1 MPSIP
6 LDLHLP
12 GSGSTTEKQERAC
25 KVALVVAAVKGPLPS
40 GGTRPGDGS
49 RSIRSLIFLI
59 YVATIKEVLSSELLS
74 ASVHFVSI
82 TGHLALLQ
90 SEGKSVEEAKV
101 VAPRQW

>member
-49 RSIRSLIFLI
+49 RSIRSLIHQKSDLSDI
-59 YVATIKEVLSSELLS
+59 RSHNQGGTVQRVAFSECALCEYHRS
-74 ASVHFVSI
+74 FGI
-82 TGHLALLQ
+82 TT
-90 SEGKSVEEAKV
+90 K
-101 VAPRQW
+101 